1 MDSLCGPLLF
11 PWIQVIS
18 FNSLLLNELVKALK
32 ILFNNSKPF
41 SCFHTML
48 CDGGILV
55 VYDEDAS
62 TDSQGGIN

>member
-11 PWIQVIS
+11 PWIQVLS
-18 FNSLLLNELVKALK
+18 FNCLLLNKLVKALK
-32 ILFNNSKPF
+32 FGFHNSKPF

>member
-1 MDSLCGPLLF
+1 MWSLTVPLDSSYKFQQPL
-11 PWIQVIS
+11 S
-18 FNSLLLNELVKALK
+18 ELASQALK

-55 VYDEDAS
+55 VYDEDAN
-62 TDSQGGIN
+62 TDSQEGIK